1 MSNSRNRSK
10 NRRQPLYQQTADA
23 LMDILENM
31 EPGAYLPSEPKLAT
45 KLGVSRATLREA
57 MRTFEARG
65 WIVRKQGVGTYVTR
79 PPQVIEAGLEMLES
93 IESLAARIGLD
104 VDMGELSIKERPAN
118 KEDARWLELR
128 EQSPLVEIARV
139 IRTEGRPVAY
149 LIDILPMDILPV
161 ETLRKGFKGS
171 VLDLLIRRGDPVLGH
186 SMTDITAV
194 PASPT
199 IARKISIQ
207 RGDELLCLKA
217 CLYTR
222 DRRPIDHSYSYFL
235 PGTFRFHVVR
245 RVEAV

>member
-1 MSNSRNRSK
+1 MTDSRRRTTSK
-10 NRRQPLYQQTADA
+10 RQPLYQKTAET
-23 LMDILENM
+23 LMEILEKM
-31 EPGAYLPSEPKLAT
+31 EPGDYLPSEPKLAGQ
-45 KLGVSRATLREA
+45 LGVSRATLREA

-65 WIVRKQGVGTYVTR
+65 WIVRKQGVGTYITE
-79 PPQVIEAGLEMLES
+79 PPQVIETGLEVLES
-93 IESLAARIGLD
+93 IESIAARIGMD

-139 IRTEGRPVAY
+139 IQTEGRPVAY
-149 LIDILPMDILPV
+149 LIDILPMDVLPV

-171 VLDLLIRRGDPVLGH
+171 VLDLLIRRADPQLGH
-186 SMTDITAV
+186 SMTEITAV
-194 PASPT
+194 PATPT
-199 IARKISIQ
+199 IARKMRIQ

-245 RVEAV
+245 RVEAM

>member
-1 MSNSRNRSK
+1 MNVSNGRESSG
-10 NRRQPLYQQTADA
+10 RQPLYQRTADA
-23 LMDILENM
+23 LMEILEKM
-31 EPGAYLPSEPKLAT
+31 APGAYLPSEPKLA
-45 KLGVSRATLREA
+45 KQLGVSRATLREA
-57 MRTFEARG
+57 MRTYEARG
-65 WIVRKQGVGTYVTR
+65 WIVRKQGVGTYVTQ
-79 PPQVIEAGLEMLES
+79 PPQVIETGLELLES
-93 IESLAARIGLD
+93 IESMAARIGMD

-128 EQSPLVEIARV
+128 EQNPLVEIARV
-139 IRTEGRPVAY
+139 IRTENRPVAY

-171 VLDLLIRRGDPVLGH
+171 VLDLLIRRGDPALGH

-199 IARKISIQ
+199 IARKMSIQ

>member
-1 MSNSRNRSK
+1 MSSSRSTTK

-23 LMDILENM
+23 LMEILENM

-79 PPQVIEAGLEMLES
+79 PPQVIEAGLEVLES
-93 IESLAARIGLD
+93 IESLAARIGLN
-104 VDMGELSIKERPAN
+104 VDMGELSIKQRPAN

-139 IRTEGRPVAY
+139 IRTDGRPVAY

-161 ETLRKGFKGS
+161 ETLRNGFKGS
-171 VLDLLIRRGDPVLGH
+171 VLDLLIRGGDPALGH

-199 IARKISIQ
+199 IARKMSIQ

>member
-1 MSNSRNRSK
+1 MNVSNSRENSG
-10 NRRQPLYQQTADA
+10 RQPLYQRTADA
-23 LMDILENM
+23 LMGILETM
-31 EPGAYLPSEPKLAT
+31 APGAYLPSEPKLA
-45 KLGVSRATLREA
+45 KQLGVSRATLREA

-65 WIVRKQGVGTYVTR
+65 WIVRKQGVGTYVTQ
-79 PPQVIEAGLEMLES
+79 PPQVIETGLELLES
-93 IESLAARIGLD
+93 IESMAARIGMD

-128 EQSPLVEIARV
+128 EQNPLVEIARV
-139 IRTEGRPVAY
+139 IRTENRPVAY

-171 VLDLLIRRGDPVLGH
+171 VLDLLIRRGDPALGY

-199 IARKISIQ
+199 IARKMSIQ